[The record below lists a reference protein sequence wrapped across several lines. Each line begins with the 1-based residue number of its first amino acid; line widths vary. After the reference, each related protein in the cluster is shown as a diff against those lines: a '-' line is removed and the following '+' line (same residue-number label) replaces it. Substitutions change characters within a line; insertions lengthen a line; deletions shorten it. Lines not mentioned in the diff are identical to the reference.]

1 MGWGTRL
8 QYQLNTPSLPQW
20 ANLVGEDITT
30 AAILGTVGKGG
41 VRELKMLFSG
51 KKSQV
56 QEFDVL

>member
-30 AAILGTVGKGG
+30 AAILGTVGKEGVKKGG
-41 VRELKMLFSG
+41 FQG
-51 KKSQV
+51 KKSHV

>member
-1 MGWGTRL
+1 MGTRL

-30 AAILGTVGKGG
+30 AAILGTVDKGD

-51 KKSQV
+51 KKSQI